1 MRVDYK
7 SSGPYSLAKWKTKED
22 LAFLSDP
29 KLNF

>member
-7 SSGPYSLAKWKTKED
+7 SSSPYSLAKWKTEED